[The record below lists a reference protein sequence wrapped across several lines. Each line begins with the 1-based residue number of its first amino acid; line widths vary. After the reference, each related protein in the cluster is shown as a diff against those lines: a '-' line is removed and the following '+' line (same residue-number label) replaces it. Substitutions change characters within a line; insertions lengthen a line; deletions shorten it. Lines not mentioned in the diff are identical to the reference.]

1 MHIYGYARVSSMD
14 QNETRQVIAL
24 TRAGVGNDDIFIDK
38 KSGNDFD
45 RPQWKKIKRKL
56 KRGDTVVV
64 QSLDRLGRN
73 YLEIIDE
80 WGILV
85 KRKGVNIHVLDMP
98 ILNTDNSDKGI
109 TATFISD
116 LVLQILSYVA
126 EVERNNIR
134 ERQRQGICAAKKR
147 GVRFGRR
154 KKAMP
159 DDFFKFAK
167 LVVSKQISLR
177 EAAKACNISVSTF
190 RRRFIEFKKSNV
202 LL

>member
-1 MHIYGYARVSSMD
+1 MNIYGYARVSSMD

-38 KSGNDFD
+38 KSGKDFD

-116 LVLQILSYVA
+116 LALQILSYVA

-190 RRRFIEFKKSNV
+190 RRRFIEFKKSND